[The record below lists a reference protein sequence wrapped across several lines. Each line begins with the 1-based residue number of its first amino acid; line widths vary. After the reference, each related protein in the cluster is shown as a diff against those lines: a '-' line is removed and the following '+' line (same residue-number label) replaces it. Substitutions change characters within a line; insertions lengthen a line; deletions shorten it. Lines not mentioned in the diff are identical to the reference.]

1 VYFHVQLIK
10 WVCCLRCSRGIQ
22 STKAHPAF
30 QGFGLCSQR
39 NQEYSAV
46 KCSLLGIYNNPCV
59 YSIIS
64 QPNYPNS
71 LSWVVG

>member
-39 NQEYSAV
+39 SQEFSVV
-46 KCSLLGIYNNPCV
+46 KCYWV
-59 YSIIS
+59 Y
-64 QPNYPNS
+64 
-71 LSWVVG
+71 LTTHAFTE